1 MKDLLKKLTIICGVK
16 MKIVF
21 KNIIKLIL
29 TIQCCTLQLGKKRE
43 IAWIAKNDKHGQYLK
58 KTSMSE
64 LRNVC

>member
-1 MKDLLKKLTIICGVK
+1 

-29 TIQCCTLQLGKKRE
+29 TVQCCTLQLGKKRE
-43 IAWIAKNDKHGQYLK
+43 IPWIAKNDKHGQYLK
-58 KTSMSE
+58 KKSMSE